1 MTFNE
6 CVSQYLTH
14 SSCLFKCQI
23 SHGFFFSSCWKSH
36 ANNNQFWLMPSSRS
50 AGNVRSGRFKRL
62 EQKTMPV
69 TPPPENQA
77 PQLLPWGPP
86 VIHSLFSWPFTHLQ
100 AINSK
105 KTHRVAI
112 PRERQSVCVFMSI
125 RHLYLLKLL
134 RTSEFSR
141 ENLS

>member
-1 MTFNE
+1 MN
-6 CVSQYLTH
+6 VSVNISLIPAVFLNVRSLTV
-14 SSCLFKCQI
+14 F
-23 SHGFFFSSCWKSH
+23 FFFSSCWKAH

-50 AGNVRSGRFKRL
+50 TGNVRSGRFKRL

-69 TPPPENQA
+69 TPQESQA

-86 VIHSLFSWPFTHLQ
+86 VIHSLFSWPFTHLR

-105 KTHRVAI
+105 ETHRVAI

-125 RHLYLLKLL
+125 PHLYLLKLL
-134 RTSEFSR
+134 RTSEFLR